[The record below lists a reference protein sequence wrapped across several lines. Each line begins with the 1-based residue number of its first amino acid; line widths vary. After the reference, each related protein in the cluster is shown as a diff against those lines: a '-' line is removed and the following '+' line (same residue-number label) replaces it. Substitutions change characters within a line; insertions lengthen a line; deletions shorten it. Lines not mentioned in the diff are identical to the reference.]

1 MWVTL
6 KCGVWCL
13 NRSPTHKDDFV
24 NMWKDQI
31 YILRKPKLEF
41 PNLFNDE
48 LCEIQQKQ
56 HWLIQGILLK
66 IYYKFMIWLKNFN
79 LDFEKI

>member
-13 NRSPTHKDDFV
+13 NRSPTHKDDLV

-31 YILRKPKLEF
+31 YILWKPKLES
-41 PNLFNDE
+41 PIRAMMIAWNTAETPLTDTGNSAENILNVYE
-48 LCEIQQKQ
+48 LIIE
-56 HWLIQGILLK
+56 L
-66 IYYKFMIWLKNFN
+66 
-79 LDFEKI
+79 

>member
-31 YILRKPKLEF
+31 YIMKKPKLEF
-41 PNLFNDE
+41 PICSMMNCVNAAETPLTDTGNSA
-48 LCEIQQKQ
+48 
-56 HWLIQGILLK
+56 
-66 IYYKFMIWLKNFN
+66 
-79 LDFEKI
+79 

>member
-6 KCGVWCL
+6 KCGVWCV

-24 NMWKDQI
+24 NRWKDQI
-31 YILRKPKLEF
+31 YILRKLKLRV

-48 LCEIQQKQ
+48 LREIQQKH
-56 HWLIQGILLK
+56 HWPIQGILPK
-66 IYYKFMIWLKNFN
+66 TYYKMYDMIKEL
-79 LDFEKI
+79 